1 MPTAPTRSLALRS
14 LPRNAPVV
22 GLLALLAAA
31 TGCTSGSAA
40 GPTAVVEVPT
50 PLAPPLRPAE
60 VTPAPDRVA
69 VRNAA
74 DAPGAFAFVEMVDTR
89 GWIALDEAADEVV
102 GSGPE
107 LRSDPATGF
116 TALEAKARLAALDRE
131 LLLEGR
137 SFDLYEGETRLCTV
151 RSGPVRI
158 LGVTSTPFENIDEGA
173 GERPATA
180 ADLWS
185 YTRRFVALPFDVPAE
200 CRKATWARLSE
211 LPEPRF
217 ARTREAMV
225 DAATTEREAQFR
237 GAPAWRE
244 LQQRFD
250 EARASGS
257 TAATGMWDEAGSL
270 VETTWLAPGTS
281 ASWTVRQ
288 AVWDEG
294 CGATG
299 ALTLAW
305 RDDAQGVSMIYAAEE
320 RFAIDVV
327 LDLDGDGR
335 LEMIGSSWGGRELRP
350 FFGTGEGTLR
360 AYTVPEHGCPC

>member
-1 MPTAPTRSLALRS
+1 MPPAPTRSLALRS
-14 LPRNAPVV
+14 LPRLAPTVA
-22 GLLALLAAA
+22 LATLLAAA
-31 TGCTSGSAA
+31 TGCAARPVA
-40 GPTAVVEVPT
+40 GPTAVVDVPT
-50 PLAPPLRPAE
+50 PLAPPVLPAAATPPAE
-60 VTPAPDRVA
+60 RVA

-74 DAPGAFAFVEMVDTR
+74 DAPGAFAFVEMVDAR
-89 GWIALDEAADEVV
+89 GWIALDDADDAVV
-102 GSGPE
+102 GSAPE

-116 TALEAKARLAALDRE
+116 TALEAKAKVAALDRE

-137 SFDLYEGETRLCTV
+137 SFDLYDGETRLCTV
-151 RSGPVRI
+151 RSGPVRV

-185 YTRRFVALPFDVPAE
+185 YTRRFVALPFDVPAD
-200 CRKATWARLSE
+200 CRKAEWARLSE

-217 ARTREAMV
+217 ARTREA
-225 DAATTEREAQFR
+225 AADPGSAEREAQFR

-257 TAATGMWDEAGSL
+257 TAATGLWDEAGSL

-305 RDDAQGVSMIYAAEE
+305 RDDTRGASMIYAQEE
-320 RFAIDVV
+320 RFAVDVV

-350 FFGTGEGTLR
+350 FFGTGEETLR